1 MKADAVLEAAAG
13 TYTCG
18 RAIASHA
25 GSIVC
30 SDMAWIMLVIG
41 KAEAEK
47 VSLTNMTFMLGDALV
62 FFLRRTFSR

>member
-30 SDMAWIMLVIG
+30 SDMTWIMLVNG

-47 VSLTNMTFMLGDALV
+47 VSLTNMTFMLEDALV
-62 FFLRRTFSR
+62 YFLRRTFSR

>member
-1 MKADAVLEAAAG
+1 MLEAAAG
-13 TYTCG
+13 THTCG

-30 SDMAWIMLVIG
+30 SDMPWIMLVIG

-62 FFLRRTFSR
+62 FSLR

>member
-30 SDMAWIMLVIG
+30 SDMTWIMLVIG

-47 VSLTNMTFMLGDALV
+47 VSLANMTFMLGDALA
-62 FFLRRTFSR
+62 FSLR

>member
-1 MKADAVLEAAAG
+1 MKADAVLEAAAR

-30 SDMAWIMLVIG
+30 SDMTWIMLVIG

>member
-1 MKADAVLEAAAG
+1 MLEAAAG

-18 RAIASHA
+18 WAIASHA

-30 SDMAWIMLVIG
+30 SDMTWIMLVIG

-62 FFLRRTFSR
+62 FFLRRTFSH